1 MWDYWWFAIV
11 ILSWRSPWFCF
22 KLLTGFSSAI
32 YQESSGFSSDK
43 RLYNSLSASFP
54 CSPLSLPIL
63 MLWFV
68 YASAFHFSM
77 FRRFKSPDRSWGS
90 LHSSWELKG
99 ERLSSLFCFW
109 PPLPHPNDGLRLNLF
124 IIDVEFIPGTVSVSA
139 GTGICLE
146 QIDRWVLCSYQHSD
160 CTVVIFNSKYNVFF
174 FLFSNA
180 KHTQM
185 SAAMLTLVR
194 DLELWWVAVY

>member
-11 ILSWRSPWFCF
+11 ILSWRIPWFCF

-32 YQESSGFSSDK
+32 CQGSSGFCSDK
-43 RLYNSLSASFP
+43 RLYNSLSLSFLCFPLSCSCGLCFYQPFIFP
-54 CSPLSLPIL
+54 CAGAL
-63 MLWFV
+63 
-68 YASAFHFSM
+68 
-77 FRRFKSPDRSWGS
+77 RSQTIPVAGEPAQ
-90 LHSSWELKG
+90 LWELKG

-109 PPLPHPNDGLRLNLF
+109 PPLPHPNDGLRLNLC

-174 FLFSNA
+174 FSF
-180 KHTQM
+180 
-185 SAAMLTLVR
+185 
-194 DLELWWVAVY
+194 

>member
-11 ILSWRSPWFCF
+11 ILSWRIPWFCF
-22 KLLTGFSSAI
+22 KLLTGFSSAVC
-32 YQESSGFSSDK
+32 QGSSGFCSDK
-43 RLYNSLSASFP
+43 RLYNSLSPSFP
-54 CSPLSLPIL
+54 CFPLSRPIP

-68 YASAFHFSM
+68 YVPAFHFSM
-77 FRRFKSPDRSWGS
+77 NRGFKSPDSSCCWGS
-90 LHSSWELKG
+90 LHSSWELRG
-99 ERLSSLFCFW
+99 ERFSSLFCFW
-109 PPLPHPNDGLRLNLF
+109 LPLPHPNDGLRLNLC
-124 IIDVEFIPGTVSVSA
+124 IIDVEFIPDAVSMRA

-174 FLFSNA
+174 FFSFLFSNA

-185 SAAMLTLVR
+185 SAVMLTLVR
-194 DLELWWVAVY
+194 DLDL